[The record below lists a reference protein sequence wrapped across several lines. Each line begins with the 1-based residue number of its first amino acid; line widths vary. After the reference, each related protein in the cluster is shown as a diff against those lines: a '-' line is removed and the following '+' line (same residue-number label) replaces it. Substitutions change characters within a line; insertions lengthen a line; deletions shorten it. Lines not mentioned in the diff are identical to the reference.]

1 MSAEEVFHYEVE
13 KSGDEKA
20 GVTTT
25 IKCHGKLVSGT
36 TGELKNTV
44 KELIP
49 EGGNIVLDFADL
61 QYLDSS
67 GLGVLVGLKASA
79 MREGQCRLTLENLSP
94 RVKDLLSLTNVASLF
109 AS

>member
-1 MSAEEVFHYEVE
+1 
-13 KSGDEKA
+13 
-20 GVTTT
+20 
-25 IKCHGKLVSGT
+25 
-36 TGELKNTV
+36 LKNTV

-49 EGGNIVLDFADL
+49 QAGTIVLDFADV

-79 MREGQCRLTLENLSP
+79 MREGQCRLMLENLSP

>member
-1 MSAEEVFHYEVE
+1 MSAEEAFHYEVE
-13 KSGDEKA
+13 KSGNL
-20 GVTTT
+20 TTT
-25 IKCHGKLVSGT
+25 IRCHGKLVSGV
-36 TGELKNTV
+36 TGQLKDEV

-49 EGGNIVLDFADL
+49 QGGNIVLDFADV

-79 MREGQCRLTLENLSP
+79 MRAANCRLTLENASP

>member
-1 MSAEEVFHYEVE
+1 MSADEVFHYEVE
-13 KSGDEKA
+13 KSGNLK
-20 GVTTT
+20 TT
-25 IKCHGKLVSGT
+25 IRCHGKLVSGA
-36 TGELKNTV
+36 TGPLKNEV

-49 EGGNIVLDFADL
+49 QGGNIVLDFADL

-79 MREGQCRLTLENLSP
+79 MREGSCRLTLENASP

-109 AS
+109 AT